1 MRAPIVSVSLSASL
15 PALVVAAV
23 LAACGGGAA
32 STSATTPAGTNAAAF
47 GDGGVSS
54 LDIDAGVPTT
64 VPPLDGMADGSGTK
78 LPNVGATR
86 GPEPGRTKED
96 VLAMVK
102 SRKAQARACYDAALK
117 DHPGMEGTVALKW
130 TIDPK
135 GNVTDVAVDSINSQF
150 ALPEVTNC
158 LSTIVMSFHFP
169 ESVRGLETHAS
180 YPWTFHP
187 RGTPAGGGTN
197 P

>member
-1 MRAPIVSVSLSASL
+1 MRAPTSILLA
-15 PALVVAAV
+15 PAFVVTAAV
-23 LAACGGGAA
+23 VACGGA
-32 STSATTPAGTNAAAF
+32 SVSNAPPGTTNGPDPAAF

-54 LDIDAGVPTT
+54 LGIDGGVPST
-64 VPPLDGMADGSGTK
+64 VPPLAGASAGGEK

-96 VLAMVK
+96 ILALVK
-102 SRKAQARACYDAALK
+102 TRKTQTRACYDAALK
-117 DHPGMEGTVALKW
+117 DHPGMEGTVTIRW

-135 GNVTDVAVDSINSQF
+135 GNVTEVAGDPTNSQI
-150 ALPEVTNC
+150 LEPTVTNC
-158 LSTIVMSFHFP
+158 LIGIVMSFHFP
-169 ESVRGLETHAS
+169 ESARGLETHAS

-187 RGTPAGGGTN
+187 RGTPAAN